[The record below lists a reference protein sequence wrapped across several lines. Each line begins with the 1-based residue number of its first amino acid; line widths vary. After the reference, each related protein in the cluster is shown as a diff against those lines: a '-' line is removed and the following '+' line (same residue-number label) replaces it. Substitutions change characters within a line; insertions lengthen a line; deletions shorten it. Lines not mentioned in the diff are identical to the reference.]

1 MKKYIVR
8 IALTDGSISDIL
20 ITAKNEFDRNKQALQ
35 AEGVLFILDAK
46 EVSV

>member
-8 IALTDGSISDIL
+8 LALNDGSIADIL

-35 AEGVLFILDAK
+35 TDGALFILDAK
-46 EVSV
+46 KVSG

>member
-8 IALTDGSISDIL
+8 LALTDGSITDIL

-35 AEGVLFILDAK
+35 TKGALFIIGSEQVKA
-46 EVSV
+46 